1 MRLNLLKL
9 FSYLFRLIN
18 INRKSILRLTQ
29 ICLQKCQIV
38 SVTDVIGFP
47 GYITANGR
55 GGPDDPAGFVFKD
68 CHVSGTGPINLGRA
82 YGNHSRVLFSGTYM
96 ENIITPQGWMAA
108 WNTGNE

>member
-1 MRLNLLKL
+1 M
-9 FSYLFRLIN
+9 
-18 INRKSILRLTQ
+18 
-29 ICLQKCQIV
+29 QKCQIV